1 MKTGYIIHLV
11 LVSSIVS
18 ATKTSTSQPFIDLL
32 NIHYITSPGY
42 GFINQ
47 ENNETSL
54 RNFAVQ
60 ATLPFQFNN
69 KRDAIIFSPSFE
81 MWSPEVH
88 AVHRDFKNQYGLALP
103 VSFLKTL
110 NNPGWSIISTIIAR
124 RNGYDL
130 ALKDNWQLGGALL
143 VNFKANENLRYKIGL
158 YANKEFFGIF
168 VVPLLGIDWEM
179 SKRTNLF
186 GTLPGS
192 LTLEHKLRKSLY
204 TGASFRA
211 ITNSYRNKTGY
222 WRLDENRLG
231 IFLDYYLS
239 KTFVLNAEAGHTIF
253 RKIRAGL
260 KDKWQTDWNANDN
273 AYVKVSMAYRV
284 RFR

>member
-1 MKTGYIIHLV
+1 MKKRYVMQVV
-11 LVSSIVS
+11 LVSSILS
-18 ATKTSTSQPFIDLL
+18 ATKISVSQPFIDLL
-32 NIHYITSPGY
+32 NIHYTSSPEY
-42 GFINQ
+42 GLFNRGK
-47 ENNETSL
+47 NETSL
-54 RNFAVQ
+54 KNFAVQ
-60 ATLPFQFNN
+60 TTLPLQFNN

-88 AVHRDFKNQYGLALP
+88 SVRPDFKNQYGLALP

-110 NNPGWSIISTIIAR
+110 NNPDWSIISTIIAR

-143 VNFKANENLRYKIGL
+143 VNFKANENLRYKIGI

-168 VVPLLGIDWEM
+168 VVPLLGIDWAI

-186 GTLPGS
+186 GILPGS
-192 LTLEHKLRKSLY
+192 LTLEHKLHNNFY

-211 ITNSYRNKTGY
+211 TTNSYRIKGGY

-231 IFLDYYLS
+231 IFVDYYLS
-239 KTFVLNAEAGHTIF
+239 KTFVLTVEAGHSIF
-253 RKIRAGL
+253 RKMRTRL
-260 KDKWQTDWNANDN
+260 KDKSKNDWNANDN
-273 AYVKVSMAYRV
+273 AYVKLGLAYRI